1 MAATCKERMDTA
13 NWYWVVEIIQAEF
26 RDGRLLEECMFQ
38 TVVILPNGGG
48 GFRGGFIVKF
58 PWKELSGVFNQWI
71 GAAVNFHC
79 VLHGFREFRG
89 AGTASFE
96 SRMLQQL
103 VKMRYYVL

>member
-1 MAATCKERMDTA
+1 MAETRKQRMDTA

-48 GFRGGFIVKF
+48 GFRGVVLVKF

-71 GAAVNFHC
+71 GAAVNLHC
-79 VLHGFREFRG
+79 VLRCFREFRG
-89 AGTASFE
+89 QGPPPSNP
-96 SRMLQQL
+96 
-103 VKMRYYVL
+103 